1 MRKWT
6 PLTAI
11 CLGAFMLLVDTSI
24 VNTALPEMSEDLHS
38 TFTALQWVVDVY
50 ALTLAALLM
59 AFGSLGDRLGHRRL
73 YLAGLAVF
81 GLASLACT
89 LAPGS
94 GTLIAARAVQGIG
107 AAAMMTSTTA
117 LLNAAYQGRDR
128 GTAFGVWGAVNGAAA
143 AAGPVLGGL
152 LTQQFGWRSVF
163 LVNLPIAALAGWLT
177 VRRLAA
183 DPAADPAANSAAGR
197 ARTAAGRFDLPGA
210 TAFTLFAATLT
221 YGLIESGERG
231 WSDPLVLTT
240 LAGAALALAAFTAVE
255 LRTAHPL
262 LDLRL
267 LRNPAFTG
275 LAAAGLLLTAAAFAQ
290 LTYTGLWLQQVLDLG
305 PLNAGLAVCPLAAAA
320 FVTAP
325 LGTRLLRGAPP
336 RLPIGLGLVLIG
348 TGTLL
353 LALVS
358 PGSGWTALLPG
369 LLVTGTGVGLATPQ
383 MMSAALA
390 TVPRERAGM
399 ASGAFNTARQLGFA
413 LGIAV
418 LGTVFQNTLRDRGPA
433 DPRHAYAAA
442 LDHVYLAAGAAGL
455 LAAALVVLLLRRP
468 AAPAA
473 PAATGPAGPTAPALV
488 KDRSPQPSA

>member
-11 CLGAFMLLVDTSI
+11 CVGAFMLLVDTSI

-89 LAPGS
+89 LAPGA

-177 VRRLAA
+177 ARRLAP
-183 DPAADPAANSAAGR
+183 D
-197 ARTAAGRFDLPGA
+197 RTAPAAGRFDLPGA
-210 TAFTLFAATLT
+210 TAFTLFAAALT

-231 WSDPLVLTT
+231 WSDPLVLGT

-290 LTYTGLWLQQVLDLG
+290 LTYTGLWLQQVLHLG
-305 PLNAGLAVCPLAAAA
+305 PLSAGLAVCPLAAAA

-325 LGTRLLRGAPP
+325 IGTRLLRGAPP

-353 LALVS
+353 LVLVS

-390 TVPRERAGM
+390 TVPRERAGT

-433 DPRHAYAAA
+433 DPRHAYATA
-442 LDHVYLAAGAAGL
+442 LDHVYLTAGAAGL
-455 LAAALVVLLLRRP
+455 LAAALVVLLVRR
-468 AAPAA
+468 
-473 PAATGPAGPTAPALV
+473 PTAPAPASAPAPAPV
-488 KDRSPQPSA
+488 EDRSPQPS

>member
-11 CLGAFMLLVDTSI
+11 CVGAFMLLVDASI

-81 GLASLACT
+81 GLASLACA
-89 LAPGS
+89 LAPDA
-94 GTLIAARAVQGIG
+94 GTLIAARAAQGTG
-107 AAAMMTSTTA
+107 GAAMMTSTTA
-117 LLNAAYQGRDR
+117 LLNATYQGRDR

-152 LTQQFGWRSVF
+152 LTQQLGWRSIF

-177 VRRLAA
+177 LRRLAA
-183 DPAADPAANSAAGR
+183 DPARPAR
-197 ARTAAGRFDLPGA
+197 PAGRFDLPGA
-210 TAFTLFAATLT
+210 TAFTLFAAALT
-221 YGLIESGERG
+221 YGLIESGGRG
-231 WSDPLVLTT
+231 WSDPLVLTA
-240 LAGAALALAAFTAVE
+240 LAGAALALAAFTTVE
-255 LRTAHPL
+255 LRTDHPL

-267 LRNPAFTG
+267 LRNPTFTG

-290 LTYTGLWLQQVLDLG
+290 LTYTGLWLQQVLHLG

-325 LGTRLLRGAPP
+325 AGTRLLRGAPA
-336 RLPIGLGLVLIG
+336 RLPIALGLALIG
-348 TGTLL
+348 GGTLL
-353 LALVS
+353 LTLVS
-358 PGSGWTALLPG
+358 PGSGWASLLPG
-369 LLVTGTGVGLATPQ
+369 LLVVGTGVGLATPQ

-390 TVPRERAGM
+390 TVPRERAGT
-399 ASGAFNTARQLGFA
+399 ASGAFNTARQLGYA

-418 LGTVFQNTLRDRGPA
+418 LGTVFQHGLRGRGPA
-433 DPRHAYAAA
+433 DPRHAYATA
-442 LDHVYLAAGAAGL
+442 LDQVYLTAGAAGL
-455 LAAALVVLLLRRP
+455 LAAALIALLVRSP
-468 AAPAA
+468 ATPATPATPAPTVPA
-473 PAATGPAGPTAPALV
+473 PV
-488 KDRSPQPSA
+488 EERSPQPS

>member
-11 CLGAFMLLVDTSI
+11 CVGAFMLLVDASI
-24 VNTALPEMSEDLHS
+24 VNTALPEMSQDLHS

-81 GLASLACT
+81 GLASLACA
-89 LAPGS
+89 LAPDA
-94 GTLIAARAVQGIG
+94 GTLIAARAAQGLG
-107 AAAMMTSTTA
+107 GAAMMTSTTA

-152 LTQQFGWRSVF
+152 LTQQFGWRSIF
-163 LVNLPIAALAGWLT
+163 LVNLPVAALAGWLT
-177 VRRLAA
+177 VRRLA
-183 DPAADPAANSAAGR
+183 PGRTAA
-197 ARTAAGRFDLPGA
+197 AAGRFDLPGA
-210 TAFTLFAATLT
+210 ASFTLFAAALT

-231 WSDPLVLTT
+231 WNDPLVLGA
-240 LAGAALALAAFTAVE
+240 LAGAALALAAFTTVE

-336 RLPIGLGLVLIG
+336 RLPVALGLALIG
-348 TGTLL
+348 GGTLL
-353 LALVS
+353 LTLVS

-369 LLVTGTGVGLATPQ
+369 LLATGTGVGLATPP
-383 MMSAALA
+383 MMSTVLAA
-390 TVPRERAGM
+390 VPRARAGM
-399 ASGAFNTARQLGFA
+399 ASGAFNTARQLGLA

-433 DPRHAYAAA
+433 DPRHAYATA

-455 LAAALVVLLLRRP
+455 LAAALVTLLVRRP
-468 AAPAA
+468 TPPAPAPA
-473 PAATGPAGPTAPALV
+473 PAPALA
-488 KDRSPQPSA
+488 KDRSPQPS

>member
-89 LAPGS
+89 IAPGA

-128 GTAFGVWGAVNGAAA
+128 GTAFGVWGSVNGAAA

-183 DPAADPAANSAAGR
+183 DPAANSAAGR

-210 TAFTLFAATLT
+210 TAFTLFAAALT

-231 WSDPLVLTT
+231 WNDPLVLTT
-240 LAGAALALAAFTAVE
+240 LAGAVLALAAFTALE

-267 LRNPAFTG
+267 LRNPAFAG

-290 LTYTGLWLQQVLDLG
+290 LTYTGLWLQQVLHLG
-305 PLNAGLAVCPLAAAA
+305 PLSAGLAVCPLAAAA

-358 PGSGWTALLPG
+358 PGSGWPALLPG
-369 LLVTGTGVGLATPQ
+369 LLVTGTGVGLSTPQ

-413 LGIAV
+413 LGIAL
-418 LGTVFQNTLRDRGPA
+418 LGTVFQNALRDRGPA
-433 DPRHAYAAA
+433 DPRHAYATA

-455 LAAALVVLLLRRP
+455 LAAALVVLLVRRP
-468 AAPAA
+468 AASAA
-473 PAATGPAGPTAPALV
+473 PAATGPAAPAPV
-488 KDRSPQPSA
+488 KDHSPQPSS

>member
-1 MRKWT
+1 MRKWI

-11 CLGAFMLLVDTSI
+11 CVGAFMLLVDASI

-81 GLASLACT
+81 GLASLACA
-89 LAPGS
+89 LAPDA
-94 GTLIAARAVQGIG
+94 GTLIAARAAQGLG
-107 AAAMMTSTTA
+107 GAAMMTSTTA

-152 LTQQFGWRSVF
+152 LTQQFGWRSIF
-163 LVNLPIAALAGWLT
+163 LVNLPIAAVAAWLT
-177 VRRLAA
+177 VRHLTA
-183 DPAADPAANSAAGR
+183 DRPRATEAEAAGR
-197 ARTAAGRFDLPGA
+197 SGAVAGRSAGRFDLPGA
-210 TAFTLFAATLT
+210 ATFTLFAAALT

-231 WSDPLVLTT
+231 WSDPLVAAT
-240 LAGAALALAAFTAVE
+240 LIAAALALAAFTTVE
-255 LRTAHPL
+255 LRTARPL

-267 LRNPAFTG
+267 LRNPAFVG

-290 LTYTGLWLQQVLDLG
+290 LTYTGLWLQQVLHLS

-320 FVTAP
+320 FLTAP
-325 LGTRLLRGAPP
+325 AGSRLLRGAPP
-336 RLPIGLGLVLIG
+336 RLPIALGLALIG
-348 TGTLL
+348 GGTLL
-353 LALVS
+353 LTLVS
-358 PGSGWTALLPG
+358 PTTGWTALLPG
-369 LLVTGTGVGLATPQ
+369 LLATGVGVGLATPP
-383 MMSAALA
+383 MMAAALA
-390 TVPRERAGM
+390 AVPRERAGM
-399 ASGAFNTARQLGFA
+399 ASGAFNTARQLGLA

-418 LGTVFQNTLRDRGPA
+418 LGTVFQNTLRERPGT

-442 LDHVYLAAGAAGL
+442 LDHVYLTAGAAGL
-455 LAAALVVLLLRRP
+455 LAAALVVLLVRRP
-468 AAPAA
+468 APAA
-473 PAATGPAGPTAPALV
+473 PAPV
-488 KDRSPQPSA
+488 PQPHVVKEPSGQPS

>member
-11 CLGAFMLLVDTSI
+11 CVGAFMLLVDTSI

-50 ALTLAALLM
+50 ALTLAALLT

-73 YLAGLAVF
+73 YLTGLAVF
-81 GLASLACT
+81 GLASLACA
-89 LAPGS
+89 LAPGA

-117 LLNAAYQGRDR
+117 LLNAAYRGRDR

-163 LVNLPIAALAGWLT
+163 LVNLPVAALAGWLT

-183 DPAADPAANSAAGR
+183 DPA
-197 ARTAAGRFDLPGA
+197 RTARPAGRFDLPGA
-210 TAFTLFAATLT
+210 TAFTLFAAALT

-231 WSDPLVLTT
+231 WSDPLVLTV
-240 LAGAALALAAFTAVE
+240 LAAAALALAVFTAVE
-255 LRTAHPL
+255 LRTTHPL
-262 LDLRL
+262 LDLGL
-267 LRNPAFTG
+267 LRNPAFAG

-290 LTYTGLWLQQVLDLG
+290 LTYTGLWLQQVLHLG
-305 PLNAGLAVCPLAAAA
+305 PLSAGLAVCPLAAAA

-325 LGTRLLRGAPP
+325 IGTRLLRGAPP
-336 RLPIGLGLVLIG
+336 RLPIGLGLALIG

-358 PGSGWTALLPG
+358 PGSGWTVLLPG

-418 LGTVFQNTLRDRGPA
+418 LGTVFQNSLRDRGGA
-433 DPRHAYAAA
+433 DPRHAHAAA
-442 LDHVYLAAGAAGL
+442 LDRVYLTAGAAGL
-455 LAAALVVLLLRRP
+455 VAAVLVVLLVRRP
-468 AAPAA
+468 AAPETASESAPESA
-473 PAATGPAGPTAPALV
+473 PAPETAPEPGSAPALV
-488 KDRSPQPSA
+488 KDRSPQPS